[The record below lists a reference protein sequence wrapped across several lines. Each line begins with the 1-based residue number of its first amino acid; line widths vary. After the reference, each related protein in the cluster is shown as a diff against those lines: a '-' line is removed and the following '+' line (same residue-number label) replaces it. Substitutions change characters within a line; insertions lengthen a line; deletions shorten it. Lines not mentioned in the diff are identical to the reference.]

1 MSDDSLMIVSSLSGA
16 LALLATVIG
25 IVNHKRI
32 RSNCC
37 GRKAEVSLDIEN
49 TSERV
54 PSSVSPSPVNNPVG
68 SHPPVDPVK

>member
-1 MSDDSLMIVSSLSGA
+1 MSDDNLMIVSSVSGA

-25 IVNHKRI
+25 VINHKRI

-54 PSSVSPSPVNNPVG
+54 PSSVSPVNNPVG
-68 SHPPVDPVK
+68 SHPTVDPVK